1 MTITINADGLVR
13 IPEVFR
19 ESDAIEAGQRFEI
32 ARLGRG
38 EYRLRAEQPRGRS
51 SAGLVDL
58 LLACPVKGFFT
69 EPERTETTNDLAPMS
84 FE

>member
-1 MTITINADGLVR
+1 MTTTINADGLVQ
-13 IPEVFR
+13 IPEAFR

-32 ARLGRG
+32 ERLGRG
-38 EYRLRAEQPRGRS
+38 EYRLRAEQPHGKS

-69 EPERTETTNDLAPMS
+69 GQGQTETTDDLAPLS